1 MKQSGT
7 PAKNMILVL
16 ASILFVLIASVFAD
30 RLLGFVVHPPN
41 LPGTIELIF
50 PPFAEQ
56 HFKTVDFE
64 YTAHINSLGI
74 RNREIPKERG
84 DAYRILAIGDSY
96 TYGWGVASDET
107 WPQLMEKQ
115 LKEAGHTIELLNLG
129 KPGTGPPFYA
139 ELAER
144 AIPLLRPDLVII
156 GMLQGNDLRD
166 AGPEVG
172 LPTSKDFW
180 DTVRRIYPN
189 IAGLVRD
196 MRRERAAKGQTNE
209 TMPPQVTS
217 AEDNRRWTANTAEK
231 FVEGMNDE
239 QRARFDAFE
248 DKVKTAFLEGKLNP
262 YMIDLAIQDPDAY
275 TKAVD
280 PDDPWTQVCIERATA
295 RFAHIKMIAHQ
306 YDAKVIVVS
315 IPEGPYVNKAALHN
329 MSRVGYVMPEW
340 LLETTGVDES
350 ISIACERAGI
360 SFYDVTELFRE
371 HQDDP
376 ELYFELD
383 GHPTPKGNRL
393 FVEAFFP
400 KLQTVIGSATT
411 SQ

>member
-7 PAKNMILVL
+7 PVKNLLLVL
-16 ASILFVLIASVFAD
+16 ASVMFVFIASVFAD
-30 RLLGFVVHPPN
+30 RLLGFVIHPPN
-41 LPGTIELIF
+41 LPNTIELIF

-56 HFKTVDFE
+56 HFKTIDFE
-64 YTAHINSLGI
+64 YTANINSIGI
-74 RNREIPKERG
+74 RDRELSRERG

-107 WPQLMEKQ
+107 WPHLMENQ
-115 LKEAGHTIELLNLG
+115 LKEAGYNVELLNLG

-139 ELAER
+139 ELAEK
-144 AIPLLRPDLVII
+144 AIPLLRPDMVIV

-166 AGPEVG
+166 AGPEIG

-180 DTVRRIYPN
+180 DLVRKLYPN

-196 MRRERAAKGQTNE
+196 MRRERVEEGQTHE
-209 TMPPQVTS
+209 AMPPQVTS
-217 AEDNRRWTANTAEK
+217 AEDNRRWTANTAKK
-231 FVEGMNDE
+231 FVEGMSEE

-248 DKVKTAFLEGKLNP
+248 DKVKNAFMEGNLNP

-275 TKAVD
+275 TKATD
-280 PDDPWTQVCIERATA
+280 PEDPWTQVCIDRATA
-295 RFAHIKMIAHQ
+295 RFAHINKIAEQ
-306 YDAKVIVVS
+306 YNCKVIVVS
-315 IPEGPYVNKAALHN
+315 IPEGPYVNRHALHN

-350 ISIACERAGI
+350 IGIACEHAGV
-360 SFYDVTELFRE
+360 SFYDVTRLFRE

-383 GHPTPKGNRL
+383 GHPTPKGNSL
-393 FVEAFFP
+393 FVEAFLP
-400 KLQTVIGSATT
+400 VLEKCIT
-411 SQ
+411 SE